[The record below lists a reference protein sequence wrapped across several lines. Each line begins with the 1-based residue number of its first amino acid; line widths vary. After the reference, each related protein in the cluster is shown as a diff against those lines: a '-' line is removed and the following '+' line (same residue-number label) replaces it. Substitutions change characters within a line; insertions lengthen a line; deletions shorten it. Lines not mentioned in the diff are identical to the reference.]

1 MKKLMLALALTAT
14 VSQAHAWQAIAGTYI
29 SGSLGASTIGGMTT
43 SGKECEIIVCKEAA
57 QVLDDSQNYIQ
68 SGEMS
73 AFLSGKIKNVQAI
86 HTEMSDEEA
95 LDALIQDAE
104 LILK

>member
-29 SGSLGASTIGGMTT
+29 FASLGASTIGGMTT
-43 SGKECEIIVCKEAA
+43 SGKECEIIVCKEAT
-57 QVLDDSQNYIQ
+57 QVLEDSQNYIQ

-73 AFLSGKIKNVQAI
+73 AFLSGKVRDVQAAYS
-86 HTEMSDEEA
+86 EMSEGEA

>member
-14 VSQAHAWQAIAGTYI
+14 VSQAHALQAIAGTYLFA
-29 SGSLGASTIGGMTT
+29 SLGASTIGGMTT
-43 SGKECEIIVCKEAA
+43 SGKECEIIVCKEAT
-57 QVLDDSQNYIQ
+57 QVLEDGQSYIQ

-73 AFLSGKIKNVQAI
+73 AFLSGKVRDVQAVY
-86 HTEMSDEEA
+86 TEMSDGEA
-95 LDALIQDAE
+95 LDALISDAE

>member
-14 VSQAHAWQAIAGTYI
+14 MSQAHAWQAIAGTYLFA
-29 SGSLGASTIGGMTT
+29 STGASTIGGMTT
-43 SGKECEIIVCKEAA
+43 SGRECEIIVCKEAS
-57 QVLDDSQNYIQ
+57 QVLEDSQGYIQ

-73 AFLSGKIKNVQAI
+73 AFLAGKVKNVQAVY
-86 HTEMSDEEA
+86 TEMSEAEA
-95 LDALIQDAE
+95 LDALITDAE